1 MLMLLIQVSKKVY
14 FLPLGLYEDG
24 IARYTVSQEERNRLL
39 GIKTE
44 VSADTSPFLRLIN
57 INFNRPPSLMLS

>member
-44 VSADTSPFLRLIN
+44 KTLLRS
-57 INFNRPPSLMLS
+57 RG